1 MCHNLPCYSTVIV
14 SRLWLVTQN
23 LWSRGLATR
32 NNNRTRNPIVNC
44 NVSGCTSWNR
54 VMVSS
59 HSDGGRKGTYARLKY
74 IRENICYGRDEKWI
88 LFLKAMGRFFF
99 CVWNTAQVWNSSASN
114 VEHWKRRQDIQS
126 GMPLSLNFLWE
137 SIGWKLQKGFSWS
150 RIGLRNR
157 LVEGVIETQ
166 IL

>member
-99 CVWNTAQVWNSSASN
+99 LCVEYCTSVELKCIKCGTLKKKTRYSEWNAT
-114 VEHWKRRQDIQS
+114 EFKFPMRKH
-126 GMPLSLNFLWE
+126 
-137 SIGWKLQKGFSWS
+137 
-150 RIGLRNR
+150 R
-157 LVEGVIETQ
+157 LKIAERF
-166 IL
+166 